1 MANYQQLPDHLK
13 ERYGVGKNR
22 WQQIVSVIIILLSI
36 IGLVVFTKIK
46 SDSPSTSGEL
56 IKFKV
61 NSPTE
66 VDVVWKI
73 QRPTDRASYC
83 AVRAQDLAQTDVGYA
98 IVKIAPGEKLLTT
111 SYQLATNGKAALVE
125 ILGCGDSAQLRV
137 PPPNFP
143 PGVQIPQQQRPGIAP
158 SP

>member
-46 SDSPSTSGEL
+46 SDSPSTAGEL

-73 QRPTDRASYC
+73 QRPADRASYC

-111 SYQLATNGKAALVE
+111 SYKLATNGKAALAE
-125 ILGCGDSAQLRV
+125 ILGCGDSAALRV

-143 PGVQIPQQQRPGIAP
+143 PGVQIPQQQPPGIAP